1 MATAAADMEA
11 AVVDR
16 KPINVTIDRRTQNLQ
31 FVAHTSSVNLNKQIT
46 INDSCMTIASHTGME
61 TLAVQITNAVAV
73 VGVRIQI
80 LTTRFPTEETLMTIR
95 KPPLIDVRSC

>member
-1 MATAAADMEA
+1 MATAAADMAA

-46 INDSCMTIASHTGME
+46 INDSCMTIASHTVMA
-61 TLAVQITNAVAV
+61 TKAVAV
-73 VGVRIQI
+73 VGIRIQI